1 MMQSMTAALCAARDP
16 QSPTKPDPAK
26 LSRTFFCARQEKSW
40 EKKWVACFP
49 RHTKL
54 CAANGLPFFYLVAH
68 TQHYIVSS
76 RMEDGRKAKDDSFFP
91 FSFIHFCRQRLSKW
105 PFDTVNQNQG
115 NSLILLFLLSTADFC
130 QNSPHST
137 ANFWFWILL
146 NSYEIILDFDTLC
159 YFFSFRSFWLLKYEW
174 ACEQTSFFSVV
185 IMCINDII
193 PPYILLLLLLSNE
206 NIRRLFQNSHN
217 LKIPKRSA
225 ARFVVLQFH
234 PPLKAILSSY
244 LPNSKLI
251 EFLHSNPS
259 FWP

>member
-105 PFDTVNQNQG
+105 PFDTVNKNQG
-115 NSLILLFLLSTADFC
+115 NSLIFLFWLPINSWFLPKFTTFNRWLLVLNFAQFLLKWDYFGFWPTVLLFLL
-130 QNSPHST
+130 P
-137 ANFWFWILL
+137 ILL
-146 NSYEIILDFDTLC
+146 AFEIRVSMWTNQ
-159 YFFSFRSFWLLKYEW
+159 FFLGGYYVYKRHHSSLYL
-174 ACEQTSFFSVV
+174 
-185 IMCINDII
+185 II
-193 PPYILLLLLLSNE
+193 ITAKQWE
-206 NIRRLFQNSHN
+206 H
-217 LKIPKRSA
+217 
-225 ARFVVLQFH
+225 
-234 PPLKAILSSY
+234 
-244 LPNSKLI
+244 
-251 EFLHSNPS
+251 
-259 FWP
+259 